1 MQLYEYI
8 GWKFAI
14 FNVYNRLSGIKAGRI
29 SPVLIPLNLVWY
41 GVVSVFNWGWEDASG
56 TDHVRCGGGVCLSL
70 PSPVEGCR
78 EGGIRPEWI
87 AAGTVCTLWS
97 AHQC

>member
-29 SPVLIPLNLVWY
+29 SPVLIPLNLVWD
-41 GVVSVFNWGWEDASG
+41 GNLTQVRGRVRQRTMSGAVRGLAESSVP
-56 TDHVRCGGGVCLSL
+56 GG
-70 PSPVEGCR
+70 GCR
-78 EGGIRPEWI
+78 EGGIRPKIKCCGDRLHSVKYE
-87 AAGTVCTLWS
+87 AVLS
-97 AHQC
+97 S

>member
-29 SPVLIPLNLVWY
+29 SPVLIPLNLVWD
-41 GVVSVFNWGWEDASG
+41 GNLTE
-56 TDHVRCGGGVCLSL
+56 VR
-70 PSPVEGCR
+70 R
-78 EGGIRPEWI
+78 TRPERTMSG
-87 AAGTVCTLWS
+87 AVRGMTESSVPVGGWS
-97 AHQC
+97 RRGNPVSYTHLDVYKRHG

>member
-29 SPVLIPLNLVWY
+29 SPVLIPLNLVWD
-41 GVVSVFNWGWEDASG
+41 GDLVKQVRTPPQASG
-56 TDHVRCGGGVCLSL
+56 RGGG
-70 PSPVEGCR
+70 
-78 EGGIRPEWI
+78 GG
-87 AAGTVCTLWS
+87 L
-97 AHQC
+97 

>member
-41 GVVSVFNWGWEDASG
+41 GNLTE
-56 TDHVRCGGGVCLSL
+56 VR
-70 PSPVEGCR
+70 R
-78 EGGIRPEWI
+78 TRPERTMSGAVRGLAESSIPGWR
-87 AAGTVCTLWS
+87 LS
-97 AHQC
+97 